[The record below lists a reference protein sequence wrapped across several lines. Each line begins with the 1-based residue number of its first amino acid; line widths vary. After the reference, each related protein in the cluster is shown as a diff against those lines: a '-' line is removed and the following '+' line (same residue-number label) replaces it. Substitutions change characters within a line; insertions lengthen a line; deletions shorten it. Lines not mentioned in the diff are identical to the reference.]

1 MAPLIKLHFLRAN
14 VVSKPD
20 MLEGNFNNMFCQFR
34 FAPFHPLAF
43 SLSLSLSLSHT
54 HTLTLSHTLSLSLLH
69 VFTLRLLNYSRSHG
83 LTQKIASVV
92 DQCFLPLF
100 PQPRSPSF
108 SYLSHLRDSSLNL
121 RFIQKYYLVFSN
133 PIEYILHA
141 KC

>member
-43 SLSLSLSLSHT
+43 SLSLSLSDT
-54 HTLTLSHTLSLSLLH
+54 HTRTHSLTHSLSLACFHPPPSQL
-69 VFTLRLLNYSRSHG
+69 FKESRFN
-83 LTQKIASVV
+83 TKN
-92 DQCFLPLF
+92 CFCGRSMLSPSF

-121 RFIQKYYLVFSN
+121 RFIQ
-133 PIEYILHA
+133 
-141 KC
+141 